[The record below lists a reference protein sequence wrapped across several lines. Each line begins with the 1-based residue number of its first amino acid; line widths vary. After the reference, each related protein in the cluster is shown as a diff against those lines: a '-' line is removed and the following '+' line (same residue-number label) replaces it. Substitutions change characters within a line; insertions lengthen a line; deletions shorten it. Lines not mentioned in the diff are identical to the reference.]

1 MKPNLTHIS
10 LEELLG
16 VYALDAVDDDERRIV
31 DQHISVCP
39 RCRSEVEGHRE
50 VAAMLAGDAHGAP
63 DSARSKR
70 RVWDQIVTELTA
82 EAPPLKLASVVPIS
96 PKPEGPQIRER
107 SQTTRASQTAVWM
120 AGVAAALVLLL
131 GAGLAVQS
139 TRLSGAEA
147 ELAARE
153 QQVASL
159 AATLQAEP
167 LDQAVNA
174 ALSDPA
180 AQVVSLTADTSLDAM
195 LVVLLPDGTGYV
207 VQNSLDPLP
216 ADATYQLWAVVD
228 GKVISAGV
236 LGNEPEVVPFH
247 LDPEG
252 LEGLVITQEEAGGV
266 PQSEADPVV
275 AWFEA

>member
-1 MKPNLTHIS
+1 MKSDLAHIS
-10 LEELLG
+10 IEELLG

-31 DQHISVCP
+31 EQHISVCP
-39 RCRSEVEGHRE
+39 RCRSEVEGHLE

-63 DSARSKR
+63 DAARRQR
-70 RVWDQIVTELTA
+70 RVWDQIVNELTA
-82 EAPPLKLASVVPIS
+82 EAPPFKLAAVVPIS
-96 PKPEGPQIRER
+96 QKHERPQ
-107 SQTTRASQTAVWM
+107 SVASQTVAWI
-120 AGVAAALVLLL
+120 AGVAAAIVLLL
-131 GAGLAVQS
+131 GAGVAVQS

-180 AQVVSLTADTSLDAM
+180 AQVVSLTADASPDAM

-207 VQNSLDPLP
+207 VESSLERLP
-216 ADATYQLWAVVD
+216 DDATYQLWAVVD

-236 LGNEPEVVPFH
+236 LGNQPEVVPFH
-247 LDPEG
+247 LDPGG

>member
-1 MKPNLTHIS
+1 MKSELTHIS
-10 LEELLG
+10 IEELLG
-16 VYALDAVDDDERRIV
+16 AYALDAVDEDERRIV
-31 DQHISVCP
+31 DQHISYCP

-50 VAAMLAGDAHGAP
+50 VAAMLAGDAHAAP
-63 DSARSKR
+63 DQ
-70 RVWDQIVTELTA
+70 VWDQIVNELNA
-82 EAPPLKLASVVPIS
+82 EAPPLRLAPVGPIS
-96 PKPEGPQIRER
+96 QKPERRQ
-107 SQTTRASQTAVWM
+107 SMASRPAVWM

-131 GAGLAVQS
+131 GAGVAVQS
-139 TRLSGAEA
+139 SRLSGAEA

-180 AQVVSLTADTSLDAM
+180 AQVVNLTADASPDAM
-195 LVVLLPDGTGYV
+195 LVVLLPDGMGYV

-216 ADATYQLWAVVD
+216 VDATYQLWAVVD

-236 LGNEPEVVPFH
+236 LGNQPEVVPFH

>member
-1 MKPNLTHIS
+1 MKPALTHIS
-10 LEELLG
+10 IEELLG
-16 VYALDAVDDDERRIV
+16 VYALDAVDNDERRIV

-63 DSARSKR
+63 DSI
-70 RVWDQIVTELTA
+70 WDQIVNELAA
-82 EAPPLKLASVVPIS
+82 EAPPMRLAPVVPLT
-96 PKPEGPQIRER
+96 PNKEPQRPILARP
-107 SQTTRASQTAVWM
+107 SVWM
-120 AGVAAALVLLL
+120 ASVAAALVLLL

-180 AQVVSLTADTSLDAM
+180 AQVVSLTADASLDAM

-207 VQNSLDPLP
+207 VQSSLEPLP

-236 LGNEPEVVPFH
+236 LGNQPGVVPFH

>member
-1 MKPNLTHIS
+1 MSQDLAHLNI
-10 LEELLG
+10 EDLLG
-16 VYALDAVDDDERRIV
+16 VYALDAVDEDERRIV

-39 RCRSEVEGHRE
+39 RCRSEVEGYWE
-50 VAAMLAGDAHGAP
+50 VAAMLAGDAHHAP
-63 DSARSKR
+63 QQ
-70 RVWDQIVTELTA
+70 VWDQIVSELTA
-82 EAPPLKLASVVPIS
+82 EAPPMKLAPVVPIS
-96 PKPEGPQIRER
+96 MKQETKQER
-107 SQTTRASQTAVWM
+107 SSTTSRTSLWL
-120 AGVAAALVLLL
+120 AGVAAAVVVVL
-131 GAGLAVQS
+131 GAGVAVQS
-139 TRLSGAEA
+139 TRLSSAEA

-180 AQVVSLTADTSLDAM
+180 AQVVSLTADASFDAM
-195 LVVLLPDGTGYV
+195 LIVLLPDGTGYV

-236 LGNEPEVVPFH
+236 LGNQPEVVPFH
-247 LDPEG
+247 LDPGG
-252 LEGLVITQEEAGGV
+252 LEGLVITREEAGGV
-266 PQSEADPVV
+266 PQSQADPVV

>member
-1 MKPNLTHIS
+1 MKQDLAHLNI
-10 LEELLG
+10 EDLLG
-16 VYALDAVDDDERRIV
+16 VYALDAVDEDERRIV

-50 VAAMLAGDAHGAP
+50 VAAMLAGDAHRAP
-63 DSARSKR
+63 QQ
-70 RVWDQIVTELTA
+70 VWDQIVSELTA
-82 EAPPLKLASVVPIS
+82 EAPPLKLAPVVPIS
-96 PKPEGPQIRER
+96 TGQEK
-107 SQTTRASQTAVWM
+107 SSTTSRTSLWL
-120 AGVAAALVLLL
+120 AGVAAAVVVVL
-131 GAGLAVQS
+131 GAGVAVQS

-180 AQVVSLTADTSLDAM
+180 AQVVSLTADASFDAM
-195 LVVLLPDGTGYV
+195 LIVLLPDGTGYV

-236 LGNEPEVVPFH
+236 LGNEPDVVPFH

-252 LEGLVITQEEAGGV
+252 LEGLVITREEAGGV
-266 PQSEADPVV
+266 PQSQADPVV
-275 AWFEA
+275 TWFEA

>member
-1 MKPNLTHIS
+1 MKSDLAHIS
-10 LEELLG
+10 IEELLG
-16 VYALDAVDDDERRIV
+16 TYALDAVDEDERRMV

-39 RCRSEVEGHRE
+39 RCRSEVEEHRE
-50 VAAMLAGDAHGAP
+50 VAAMLAGDAHMAP
-63 DSARSKR
+63 DQI
-70 RVWDQIVTELTA
+70 WDQIVTELTA
-82 EAPPLKLASVVPIS
+82 EAPPLRLAPVAPIS
-96 PKPEGPQIRER
+96 QKHEGRQ
-107 SQTTRASQTAVWM
+107 SVAALTAVWM
-120 AGVAAALVLLL
+120 AGIAAALVLLL
-131 GAGLAVQS
+131 GAGVAVQS
-139 TRLSGAEA
+139 TRLSDAEA

-180 AQVVSLTADTSLDAM
+180 AQVVSLTTDASLDAM

-207 VQNSLDPLP
+207 VQSSLDPLP

-236 LGNEPEVVPFH
+236 LGSRPEVVPFH

-266 PQSEADPVV
+266 PQSDADPVV